1 MLPPSKPLSEM
12 HSTMENDTSDAP
24 FPGSSLGGQ
33 MHEDTITVKANDAS
47 DQEATTSSI
56 RDGVVF
62 SI

>member
-1 MLPPSKPLSEM
+1 
-12 HSTMENDTSDAP
+12 
-24 FPGSSLGGQ
+24 